1 MIDSKQKRFQEKIKS
16 AIADPATRIELPE
29 NRRPSF
35 VAMREGD
42 NVEIGLAGTHGE
54 NEAHFLIC
62 YLGIVAGEIIELRAV
77 DTEFNPGSMKKKRGE
92 KDPQLK
98 ASFLA
103 YWAGTEERIGTVFPN
118 KDGKGHRAKFRIDI
132 PDGYLIE
139 LRHSGFYYGVG
150 EQPKRRPSHSARPKL
165 LR

>member
-1 MIDSKQKRFQEKIKS
+1 MIDSNQKRLQEKIKI
-16 AIADPATRIELPE
+16 AIADPPRRIELPE

-42 NVEIGLAGTHGE
+42 NVEIGLAGTHGDDQD
-54 NEAHFLIC
+54 HFLIC

-77 DTEFNPGSMKKKRGE
+77 DEEFNPGQMKKQKGE
-92 KDPQLK
+92 KNTQPK
-98 ASFLA
+98 ASFFA
-103 YWAGTEERIGTVFPN
+103 YWPETEERIGTVFPN

-139 LRHSGFYYGVG
+139 LRHSGFYYLAD
-150 EQPKRRPSHSARPKL
+150 EQPKPRLAHATRPRLP
-165 LR
+165 